1 MNNNIPEIE
10 ELIKNFSKLPGLGP
24 KSAKRI
30 ILKLI
35 NNKENMIKP
44 LAKLLANVY
53 KNVTRCNDCGN
64 LKITTQK
71 CICETETNNYDKICV
86 VENLSDM
93 WVIESANIYKGH
105 FHILGGTLN
114 SDEKYEKKNLLID
127 SLIKRVK
134 KNNLKEIE
142 ITGLSKKGVSA
153 TLTATCRRS
162 TIKSKTKSI
171 KRCEQLVVNKSKFSG
186 AGIGSTT
193 FDNGLTFNDTFG
205 YRVEDEVIALG
216 FAEGSRILG
225 IFESNDNTDPDIPS
239 VTVSSQ
245 SDSFTGNVIAGEQ
258 FIGAESGAV
267 ARVVTV
273 SSSAKLDFV
282 YENDRRFTIDESFT
296 CNALSGS
303 SPIPT
308 LPANLFFT
316 ADPT

>member
-127 SLIKRVK
+127 SLVRRVK
-134 KNNLKEIE
+134 KNNLKEVI
-142 ITGLSKKGVSA
+142 IATSA
-153 TLTATCRRS
+153 TVEGQTTAHYIEDV
-162 TIKSKTKSI
+162 IKNDKIKISKLGQGLPVGGEI
-171 KRCEQLVVNKSKFSG
+171 EQLDDGTLFS
-186 AGIGSTT
+186 AFKNRVPVTGS
-193 FDNGLTFNDTFG
+193 
-205 YRVEDEVIALG
+205 
-216 FAEGSRILG
+216 
-225 IFESNDNTDPDIPS
+225 
-239 VTVSSQ
+239 
-245 SDSFTGNVIAGEQ
+245 
-258 FIGAESGAV
+258 
-267 ARVVTV
+267 
-273 SSSAKLDFV
+273 
-282 YENDRRFTIDESFT
+282 
-296 CNALSGS
+296 
-303 SPIPT
+303 
-308 LPANLFFT
+308 
-316 ADPT
+316 